1 MYNFCVH
8 MHTHSQRDINK
19 KKQDYLHVYT
29 LIEPKG
35 FKRSAP
41 TAPTKLYKYHKIY
54 CMVSRHHQ
62 C

>member
-1 MYNFCVH
+1 

-41 TAPTKLYKYHKIY
+41 TDRQNFINTIKSI
-54 CMVSRHHQ
+54 VW
-62 C
+62 